1 MSSKKLK
8 IAFFSE
14 DFSRKGKGTALVVQK
29 LVEQFISNFS
39 DKVELTI
46 IRKAGFCDHPIAKKI
61 RNIEIKVYRLPFFST
76 LISYLIFF
84 VSNKNK
90 EEFDAVIFNRNVY
103 PGFWFLNAKKFVLL
117 QYDAPVNSF
126 YKIKMSLDIKL
137 IDLFLKY
144 FGKYFLKA
152 VIAFSKSAR
161 EEIIHYYRMSPDTV
175 FSIYGGAAEN
185 FRQFSLSEKLE
196 NRDYFQQKYGI
207 IAPYILVVSRLDPQ
221 KNIHTLIDAIL
232 ILKNRYGISH
242 KLIIVGG
249 RHLPEYTKMIDD
261 KIVKNGLNKEVV
273 IAPYIEDA
281 DMPAVYNLADLL
293 VFPSLLEGFGLPMI
307 EAMKCGIPVVASDI
321 PVLSEVVSGAA
332 ALMDS
337 QDPKQLADK
346 IFEVLNDKNLRD
358 DLIRRG
364 LERSKLFSW
373 ERTADDLFKIIRNL
387 E

>member
-1 MSSKKLK
+1 
-8 IAFFSE
+8 
-14 DFSRKGKGTALVVQK
+14 
-29 LVEQFISNFS
+29 
-39 DKVELTI
+39 
-46 IRKAGFCDHPIAKKI
+46 
-61 RNIEIKVYRLPFFST
+61 
-76 LISYLIFF
+76 
-84 VSNKNK
+84 
-90 EEFDAVIFNRNVY
+90 
-103 PGFWFLNAKKFVLL
+103 
-117 QYDAPVNSF
+117 
-126 YKIKMSLDIKL
+126 LDIKL

-221 KNIHTLIDAIL
+221 KNIHTLIDALL